1 MTKLEKRKAAL
12 IERLDE
18 VKDERTITALER
30 TLDGSTHYSLT
41 KEQQHQLD
49 ASLERYLHN
58 TVKTYTPE
66 QVRTRALKAVKA
78 ARA

>member
-12 IERLDE
+12 IERLDD
-18 VKDERTITALER
+18 VKDEHTITALER
-30 TLDGSTHYSLT
+30 TLDGSTHYALT
-41 KEQQHQLD
+41 EEQRHQLD

-66 QVRTRALKAVKA
+66 QVRARAVKA
-78 ARA
+78 V